1 MSAGII
7 YFIKLKRK
15 TQTKQAKQNLKTQ
28 LKPQQKTPNPTVQLK
43 MYLVDRDVGWV
54 ITVKA
59 VIQANLE
66 DMLSLSMSLKWAC
79 SNAWEERLVSSQSNQ
94 A

>member
-43 MYLVDRDVGWV
+43 MYHVDRDVG
-54 ITVKA
+54 
-59 VIQANLE
+59 
-66 DMLSLSMSLKWAC
+66 
-79 SNAWEERLVSSQSNQ
+79 
-94 A
+94 